1 MAKKIKVLFAGESMY
16 LFMSIYKGYDFHG
29 LGRYSET
36 GNYFINALT
45 EDGMHVDYIPTD
57 KVQECFPWTPEE
69 LRKYDVVAVSDVGSN
84 TFLIS
89 ERTLNGERTSNRLR
103 SIEKYVEDGGGFL
116 MWGGYTS
123 FTGIAGKGFYKN
135 TPIERIL
142 PVSLMETDDRVET
155 PEGILPTIKLDN
167 HPILRGIPNKW
178 EGWFLSYN
186 RLIAKEGASV
196 IADIK
201 EYNND
206 PFLVVW
212 DYKKGRTLASAVD
225 CAYHGAA
232 KSFLEWKYSKKLYSN
247 MVKWLA
253 KRID

>member
-16 LFMSIYKGYDFHG
+16 LLMGVFKGYDYHC
-29 LGRYSET
+29 LGRYSKS
-36 GNYFINALT
+36 GDYFINALT
-45 EDGMHVDYIPTD
+45 EDGIDVDYIPTE
-57 KVQECFPWTPEE
+57 KVPEQFPWTSEQLKE
-69 LRKYDVVAVSDVGSN
+69 YDVVAVSDVGSN

-89 ERTLNGERTSNRLR
+89 ERTLNGERTPNRLK

-116 MWGGYTS
+116 MWGGYIS
-123 FTGIAGKGFYKN
+123 FTGIVGKGFYKN
-135 TPIERIL
+135 TPIEKIL
-142 PVSLMETDDRVET
+142 PVSLMATDDRVET
-155 PEGILPTIKLDN
+155 PEGILPTIKIKN
-167 HPILRGIPNKW
+167 HPILNGIPDKW

-186 RLIAKEGASV
+186 RLIAKNGATV

-206 PFLVVW
+206 PFLVGW

-232 KSFLEWKYSKKLYSN
+232 KSFLDWNYSKKLYSN

-253 KRID
+253 KRIG